1 MSRKGMT
8 NARPDGRAF
17 VFLEAAVSGVGGGLS
32 AIAAAGG
39 HQFQRQVSVI

>member
-1 MSRKGMT
+1 MTRKAMKG
-8 NARPDGRAF
+8 ARPDGRAF
-17 VFLEAAVSGVGGGLS
+17 VFLEASVSGVGGGLS